1 TMTDRLSRTQKIV
14 AICVGVVTIVGTCA
28 AYTAASA
35 RMAVQVMGLERRAR
49 VDSIAAALRS
59 EQGAAIQR
67 SQARQD
73 SINYEILRKLDCA
86 LFELPRGC
94 RDQLSPR

>member
-1 TMTDRLSRTQKIV
+1 MTDRLSRAQKIV
-14 AICVGVVTIVGTCA
+14 AICVGVMTIVGTCA

-35 RMAVQVMGLERRAR
+35 RMAVQVMEIERRPR
-49 VDSIAAALRS
+49 VDSIAATLREEHS
-59 EQGAAIQR
+59 MAIR
-67 SQARQD
+67 RVEARQD
-73 SINYEILRKLDCA
+73 SITYEILRKLDCA

>member
-1 TMTDRLSRTQKIV
+1 MTDRLTRAQKSV
-14 AICVGVVTIVGTCA
+14 AIAAGVVALFGTCA
-28 AYTAASA
+28 AYTATSA
-35 RMAVQVMGLERRAR
+35 RVIVQVMDLERRAR

-59 EQGAAIQR
+59 EQAGAIHR
-67 SQARQD
+67 TQARQD

-94 RDQLSPR
+94 RDVLSPR

>member
-1 TMTDRLSRTQKIV
+1 MDRLSRAQKIV
-14 AICVGVVTIVGTCA
+14 TLAGGILAVIGTCA

-35 RMAVQVMGLERRAR
+35 RVAVQVMGLERRAR

-59 EQGAAIQR
+59 EQGAVIQR